1 MSLIRSVV
9 LFALIGTTVG
19 ASGPANAQPASVVAV
34 RLGVIP
40 SIGAALAYVAQERGY
55 FEKHNLN
62 VELVPM
68 NSGSAIAE
76 AVVGGSLEAGFSDIV
91 SIANARARGLP
102 FEYIAAGILN
112 TPEFSQGG
120 LIVRAD
126 SQVQNGKALGGQ
138 VVAVNALN
146 SISSLEA
153 QVWID
158 ANGGDSKTVKF
169 IEAPL
174 PQMPVAVANGT
185 VAAAVA
191 GEPIFAMAVARGDLR
206 VVRFTKSG
214 IAPTFML
221 NGWFADAGW
230 VEKNR
235 AAAAQLAGAIHDAAV
250 WANANRAGTERVLV
264 NELKLPA
271 AIAQSLVAP
280 PFYGNALRAKDLQ
293 PIIDVAVKYGAIQKP
308 LHAEDIIAR
317 F

>member
-1 MSLIRSVV
+1 MFLNRSIV
-9 LFALIGTTVG
+9 LFALIGLAVG
-19 ASGPANAQPASVVAV
+19 ATRPANSQPVPAATV

-40 SIGAALAYVAQERGY
+40 SIGAALAFIAQQRGY

-76 AVVGGSLEAGFSDIV
+76 AVAGGSLDAGFSDVI
-91 SIANARARGLP
+91 SIANARSRGLP

-112 TPEFSQGG
+112 TPAFPQGG
-120 LIVRAD
+120 LIVRSD
-126 SQVQNGKALGGQ
+126 SPLQSGKALGGQ

-158 ANGGDSKTVKF
+158 ANGGDSKSVKF

-174 PQMPVAVANGT
+174 PQMPVAVAQGT
-185 VAAAVA
+185 VQAAVA

-206 VVRFTKSG
+206 VVRFTKTG

-221 NGWFADAGW
+221 NGWFAETDW
-230 VEKNR
+230 VDKNR
-235 AAAAQLAGAIHDAAV
+235 AVAAQLAAAMHDAAV
-250 WANANRAGTERVLV
+250 WANANRPGTERVLV
-264 NELKLPA
+264 DSLKMTPS
-271 AIAQSLVAP
+271 IAQSLVAP
-280 PFYGNALRAKDLQ
+280 PFYGDGLRASDLQ
-293 PIIDVAVKYGAIQKP
+293 PIIDVAVRYGAIQKP
-308 LHAEDIIAR
+308 LRAQDLIAR

>member
-1 MSLIRSVV
+1 MSLIRSVL
-9 LFALIGTTVG
+9 LFALIGITLG
-19 ASGPANAQPASVVAV
+19 ANSPAGSQPAPAAAV

-40 SIGAALAYVAQERGY
+40 SIGAALAYIAQERGY
-55 FEKHNLN
+55 FERHNLN

-76 AVVGGSLEAGFSDIV
+76 AVAGGSLDAGFSDIV

-112 TPEFSQGG
+112 TPAFSQGG

-126 SQVQNGKALGGQ
+126 SQLQNGKPLGGQ

-185 VAAAVA
+185 VQAAVA
-191 GEPIFAMAVARGDLR
+191 GEPIFAMAIARGDLR
-206 VVRFTKSG
+206 VVRFTKTG

-221 NGWFADAGW
+221 NGWFADTDW
-230 VEKNR
+230 VDKNR
-235 AAAAQLAGAIHDAAV
+235 AAAAQLAAAMHDAAV
-250 WANANRAGTERVLV
+250 WANANRSGTERILV
-264 NELKLPA
+264 NSLKLAP

-280 PFYGNALRAKDLQ
+280 PFYGDALRARDLQ

-308 LHAEDIIAR
+308 LRAQDLIAR

>member
-1 MSLIRSVV
+1 
-9 LFALIGTTVG
+9 LFAIIGVVV
-19 ASGPANAQPASVVAV
+19 AAISPANSQPAPAATV

-40 SIGAALAYVAQERGY
+40 SIGAALAYIAQENGY
-55 FEKHNLN
+55 FQKHNVN

-76 AVVGGSLEAGFSDIV
+76 AIAGGSLDAGFSDIV

-112 TPEFSQGG
+112 TPAFPQGG

-126 SQVQNGKALGGQ
+126 SQIQNGKALGGQ

-158 ANGGDSKTVKF
+158 ATGGDSKTVKF

-174 PQMPVAVANGT
+174 PQMPVAVAQGT
-185 VAAAVA
+185 VQAAVA

-206 VVRFTKSG
+206 VVRFTKTG

-221 NGWFADAGW
+221 NGWFAESDW
-230 VEKNR
+230 VDKNR
-235 AAAAQLAGAIHDAAV
+235 AVAAQLAAAMHDAAV
-250 WANANRAGTERVLV
+250 WANANRTGTERVLV
-264 NELKLPA
+264 NSLKLPP

-280 PFYGNALRAKDLQ
+280 PFYGDALRATDLQ
-293 PIIDVAVKYGAIQKP
+293 PIIDVAVRYGAIQKP
-308 LHAEDIIAR
+308 LRAQDLIAR

>member
-1 MSLIRSVV
+1 MTLIRSLVFV
-9 LFALIGTTVG
+9 ALIGITVG
-19 ASGPANAQPASVVAV
+19 TSSPADSQPAAPAAV

-40 SIGAALAYVAQERGY
+40 SIGAALAFIAQERGY
-55 FEKHNLN
+55 FEKHNLK

-76 AVVGGSLEAGFSDIV
+76 AVAGGSLEAGFSDVI
-91 SIANARARGLP
+91 SIANARSRGLP

-112 TPEFSQGG
+112 TPAFSQGG
-120 LIVRAD
+120 LIVKAD
-126 SQVQNGKALGGQ
+126 SPIQNGKALNGQ
-138 VVAVNALN
+138 IVAVNALN

-185 VAAAVA
+185 IAAAVA
-191 GEPIFAMAVARGDLR
+191 GEPIFAMAVARGDMR

-221 NGWFADAGW
+221 NGWFSTSDW
-230 VEKNR
+230 VDKNHGT
-235 AAAAQLAGAIHDAAV
+235 AAQLAAAMHDAAV
-250 WANANRAGTERVLV
+250 WANANRPGTERVLV
-264 NELKLPA
+264 ESLKLPP

-280 PFYGNALRAKDLQ
+280 PLYGDVLRANDLQ
-293 PIIDVAVKYGAIQKP
+293 PLIDVAVKYGAIKSP
-308 LHAEDIIAR
+308 LRAQDLIAR

>member
-1 MSLIRSVV
+1 MSLIRSVA
-9 LFALIGTTVG
+9 LFAIIGVVV
-19 ASGPANAQPASVVAV
+19 AAISPANSQPAPAATV

-40 SIGAALAYVAQERGY
+40 SIGAALAYIAQENGY
-55 FEKHNLN
+55 FQKHNVN

-76 AVVGGSLEAGFSDIV
+76 AIAGGSLDAGFSDIV

-112 TPEFSQGG
+112 TPAFPQGG

-126 SQVQNGKALGGQ
+126 SQIQNGKALGGQ

-158 ANGGDSKTVKF
+158 ATGGDSKTVKF

-174 PQMPVAVANGT
+174 PQMPVAVAQGT
-185 VAAAVA
+185 VQAAVA

-206 VVRFTKSG
+206 VVRFTKTG

-221 NGWFADAGW
+221 NGWFAESDW
-230 VEKNR
+230 VDKNR
-235 AAAAQLAGAIHDAAV
+235 AVAAQLAAAMHDAAV
-250 WANANRAGTERVLV
+250 WANANRTGTERVLV
-264 NELKLPA
+264 NSLKLPP

-280 PFYGNALRAKDLQ
+280 PFYGDALRATDLQ
-293 PIIDVAVKYGAIQKP
+293 PIIDVAVRYGAIQKP
-308 LHAEDIIAR
+308 LRAQDLIAR

>member
-1 MSLIRSVV
+1 MSLVRSVV
-9 LFALIGTTVG
+9 LFALIGITVG
-19 ASGPANAQPASVVAV
+19 ANSPANSQPAAAAAV

-40 SIGAALAYVAQERGY
+40 SIGAALAFIAQERGY
-55 FEKHNLN
+55 FERHNLN

-76 AVVGGSLEAGFSDIV
+76 AVAGGSLDAGFSDIV

-112 TPEFSQGG
+112 TPQFPQGG

-126 SQVQNGKALGGQ
+126 SQLQNGKALAGQ

-158 ANGGDSKTVKF
+158 ATGGDSKTVKF

-174 PQMPVAVANGT
+174 PQMPVAVAQGT
-185 VAAAVA
+185 VQAAVA

-206 VVRFTKSG
+206 VVRFTKTG

-221 NGWFADAGW
+221 NGWFAESGW
-230 VEKNR
+230 VDKNR
-235 AAAAQLAGAIHDAAV
+235 AAAAQLAAAMHDGAV
-250 WANANRAGTERVLV
+250 WANANRTGTERVLV
-264 NELKLPA
+264 NSLKLPP

-280 PFYGNALRAKDLQ
+280 PFYGDALRTKDLQ
-293 PIIDVAVKYGAIQKP
+293 PIIDVAVRYGAIPKP
-308 LHAEDIIAR
+308 LRAQDLIAR

>member
-1 MSLIRSVV
+1 MFRIRSIV
-9 LFALIGTTVG
+9 LLALIGIVAV
-19 ASGPANAQPASVVAV
+19 ASNPANAQTATAATV

-40 SIGAALAYVAQERGY
+40 SIGAALAYIAQERGY
-55 FEKHNLN
+55 FEKHNVK

-76 AVVGGSLEAGFSDIV
+76 AIAGGSLEAGFSDIV
-91 SIANARARGLP
+91 SIANARSRGLP
-102 FEYIAAGILN
+102 FEYIAAGMLN
-112 TPEFSQGG
+112 TPAFPQGG
-120 LIVRAD
+120 LIVKAD
-126 SQVQNGKALGGQ
+126 SQLQTAKALAGQ

-185 VAAAVA
+185 VQAAVA

-221 NGWFADAGW
+221 NGWFADANW
-230 VEKNR
+230 VDKNR
-235 AAAAQLAGAIHDAAV
+235 ATAGQLAAAIHDAAV
-250 WANANRAGTERVLV
+250 WANDNRPGTQRVLV
-264 NELKLPA
+264 NSLKLPA

-280 PFYGNALRAKDLQ
+280 PFYGDALRATDLQ
-293 PIIDVAVKYGAIQKP
+293 PIIDVAVKYGAIPKP
-308 LHAEDIIAR
+308 LRAQDLIAR

>member
-1 MSLIRSVV
+1 
-9 LFALIGTTVG
+9 
-19 ASGPANAQPASVVAV
+19 
-34 RLGVIP
+34 
-40 SIGAALAYVAQERGY
+40 
-55 FEKHNLN
+55 
-62 VELVPM
+62 M

>member
-1 MSLIRSVV
+1 MSLTRFVA
-9 LFALIGTTVG
+9 LFALIGIAVA
-19 ASGPANAQPASVVAV
+19 ASSPADSQPAPVAAV

-40 SIGAALAYVAQERGY
+40 SIGAALAFIAQQRGY

-76 AVVGGSLEAGFSDIV
+76 AVAGGSLDAGFSDVI
-91 SIANARARGLP
+91 SIANARSRGLP

-112 TPEFSQGG
+112 TPSFPQGG

-126 SQVQNGKALGGQ
+126 SQLQNGKALGGQ

-158 ANGGDSKTVKF
+158 ATGGDSKTVKF

-174 PQMPVAVANGT
+174 PQMPVAVAQGT
-185 VAAAVA
+185 VQAAVA

-206 VVRFTKSG
+206 VVRFTKTG

-221 NGWFADAGW
+221 NGWFAQSDW

-235 AAAAQLAGAIHDAAV
+235 ATAAQLAAAMHDAAV

-264 NELKLPA
+264 DSLKLAPS
-271 AIAQSLVAP
+271 IAQSLVAP
-280 PFYGNALRAKDLQ
+280 PFYGDALRANDLQ
-293 PIIDVAVKYGAIQKP
+293 PLIDVAVKYGAIAKP
-308 LHAEDIIAR
+308 LRPQDLIAR

>member
-9 LFALIGTTVG
+9 LFALIGITVG
-19 ASGPANAQPASVVAV
+19 ANSPASSQPASSTAV

-40 SIGAALAYVAQERGY
+40 SIGAALAFIAQERGY
-55 FEKHNLN
+55 FERHNLK

-76 AVVGGSLEAGFSDIV
+76 AVAGGSLEAGFSDIV

-112 TPEFSQGG
+112 TPAFPQGG

-126 SQVQNGKALGGQ
+126 SQLQNGKALGGQ

-146 SISSLEA
+146 SISSLAA

-158 ANGGDSKTVKF
+158 ATGGDSKTVKF

-174 PQMPVAVANGT
+174 PQMPVAVAQGT
-185 VAAAVA
+185 VQAAVA
-191 GEPIFAMAVARGDLR
+191 GEPIFAMAIARGDLR
-206 VVRFTKSG
+206 VVRFTKTG

-221 NGWFADAGW
+221 NGWFADSGW
-230 VEKNR
+230 VDKNR
-235 AAAAQLAGAIHDAAV
+235 AAAAQLAAALHDAAV
-250 WANANRAGTERVLV
+250 WANANRPGTERVLV
-264 NELKLPA
+264 NSLKLPP

-280 PFYGNALRAKDLQ
+280 PFYGDALRATDLQ
-293 PIIDVAVKYGAIQKP
+293 PIIDVAVRYGAIQKP
-308 LHAEDIIAR
+308 LRAQDLIAR

>member
-1 MSLIRSVV
+1 MNTNRALA
-9 LFALIGTTVG
+9 LFALMALAVG
-19 ASGPANAQPASVVAV
+19 ASSPADSQPVPAATV

-40 SIGAALAYVAQERGY
+40 SIGAALGYIAQQQGY
-55 FEKHNLN
+55 FEKHNLK

-76 AVVGGSLEAGFSDIV
+76 AVAGGSLDAGFSDVI
-91 SIANARARGLP
+91 SIANARSRGLP

-112 TPEFSQGG
+112 TPAFSQGG
-120 LIVRAD
+120 LIVKSD
-126 SQVQNGKALGGQ
+126 SQLQTGKALSGQ

-174 PQMPVAVANGT
+174 PQMPVAVAQGT

-191 GEPIFAMAVARGDLR
+191 GEPIFAMAVARGDMR
-206 VVRFTKSG
+206 VVRFIKSG

-221 NGWFADAGW
+221 NGWFSTTDW

-235 AAAAQLAGAIHDAAV
+235 AAAGQLAAAMRDAAV

-264 NELKLPA
+264 EALKLPP
-271 AIAQSLVAP
+271 AISQSLVAP
-280 PFYGNALRAKDLQ
+280 PFYGDALRASDLQ

-308 LHAEDIIAR
+308 LRAQDLIAR
-317 F
+317 L

>member
-1 MSLIRSVV
+1 MSRIRSVV
-9 LFALIGTTVG
+9 LFALIGITLG
-19 ASGPANAQPASVVAV
+19 ANSPANSQPASAAAV

-40 SIGAALAYVAQERGY
+40 SIGAALAFIAQERGY
-55 FEKHNLN
+55 FERHNLK

-76 AVVGGSLEAGFSDIV
+76 AVAGGSLEAGFSDIV

-112 TPEFSQGG
+112 TPAFPQGG

-126 SQVQNGKALGGQ
+126 SQLQNGKALGGQ

-158 ANGGDSKTVKF
+158 ATGGDSKTVKF

-174 PQMPVAVANGT
+174 PQMPVAVAQGT
-185 VAAAVA
+185 VQAAVA

-206 VVRFTKSG
+206 VVRFTKTG

-221 NGWFADAGW
+221 NGWFADSGW
-230 VEKNR
+230 VDKNR
-235 AAAAQLAGAIHDAAV
+235 AAAAQLAAALHDAAV
-250 WANANRAGTERVLV
+250 WANANRPGTERVLV
-264 NELKLPA
+264 NSLKLSP

-280 PFYGNALRAKDLQ
+280 PFYGDALRAKDLQ
-293 PIIDVAVKYGAIQKP
+293 PIIDVAVRYGAIQKP
-308 LHAEDIIAR
+308 LRAQDLIAR
-317 F
+317 L

>member
-1 MSLIRSVV
+1 MTRIHCIV
-9 LFALIGTTVG
+9 LSAFAALAVG
-19 ASGPANAQPASVVAV
+19 AAGPASSQPVPAATV

-55 FEKHNLN
+55 FEKHGLN

-76 AVVGGSLEAGFSDIV
+76 AIAGGSLDAGFSDLV
-91 SIANARARGLP
+91 SIANARSRGLP

-112 TPEFSQGG
+112 TPAYPQGG
-120 LIVRAD
+120 IIVKTD
-126 SQVQNGKALGGQ
+126 SAFQNGKALDGQ

-191 GEPIFAMAVARGDLR
+191 GEPIFAMAVAKGDLR
-206 VVRFTKSG
+206 VVRFTKTG

-221 NGWFADAGW
+221 NGWFSETSW
-230 VEKNR
+230 VDKNR
-235 AAAAQLAGAIHDAAV
+235 AAAAQLAAAMHDAAV
-250 WANANRAGTERVLV
+250 WANANKSGTEAVLV
-264 NELKLPA
+264 SSLKLPA
-271 AIAQSLVAP
+271 ALVQSLVAP
-280 PFYGNALRAKDLQ
+280 PFYGDALRADYLQ
-293 PIIDVAVKYGAIQKP
+293 PIIDVGVRYGAIQKP
-308 LHAEDIIAR
+308 LRAQDLIAR
-317 F
+317 L

>member
-1 MSLIRSVV
+1 MSLIRSAV
-9 LFALIGTTVG
+9 LFALIGIAVG
-19 ASGPANAQPASVVAV
+19 AGSPANSQPAPAAAV

-40 SIGAALAYVAQERGY
+40 SIGAALAYIAQERGY

-76 AVVGGSLEAGFSDIV
+76 AVAGGSLDAGFSDVI
-91 SIANARARGLP
+91 SIANARSRGLP

-112 TPEFSQGG
+112 TPAFSQGG

-126 SQVQNGKALGGQ
+126 SQLQSGKALGGQ

-158 ANGGDSKTVKF
+158 ATGGDSKTVKF

-206 VVRFTKSG
+206 VVRFTKTG

-221 NGWFADAGW
+221 NGWFAQSDW
-230 VEKNR
+230 VDKNR
-235 AAAAQLAGAIHDAAV
+235 AVAAQLAAAMHDAAV
-250 WANANRAGTERVLV
+250 WANANRPGTERVLV
-264 NELKLPA
+264 IQLKLPA

-280 PFYGNALRAKDLQ
+280 PFYGDALRANYLQ

-308 LHAEDIIAR
+308 LRAQDLIAR

>member
-1 MSLIRSVV
+1 MSAIRTIV
-9 LFALIGTTVG
+9 LFALIGAALG
-19 ASGPANAQPASVVAV
+19 ASSPGYSQAAPPAAV

-40 SIGAALAYVAQERGY
+40 SIGAALGYIAQQQGY
-55 FEKHNLN
+55 FEKHNLK

-76 AVVGGSLEAGFSDIV
+76 AVAGGSLDAGFSDVI
-91 SIANARARGLP
+91 SIANARSRGLP

-112 TPEFSQGG
+112 TPAFSQGG
-120 LIVRAD
+120 LIVKSD
-126 SQVQNGKALGGQ
+126 SQLQTAKALNGQ

-174 PQMPVAVANGT
+174 PQMPVAVAQGT

-191 GEPIFAMAVARGDLR
+191 GEPIFAMAVARGDMR

-221 NGWFADAGW
+221 NGWFSTTDW
-230 VEKNR
+230 VGKNR
-235 AAAAQLAGAIHDAAV
+235 AAAVQLAAAMHDAAV
-250 WANANRAGTERVLV
+250 WANANRAGTERILV
-264 NELKLPA
+264 DSLKLPP

-280 PFYGNALRAKDLQ
+280 PFYGDALRVSDLQ

-308 LHAEDIIAR
+308 LRAQDLIAR